1 MGKTPRTAKSAP
13 AGKRSTRK
21 NATESD
27 NTTKNVAAALAA
39 SKSPRASRSASRSA
53 LIEVKESKKIIL
65 TAAALRLTQEQQ
77 FAKAAQMGEDDGRG
91 DVNNKKMSPAKK
103 SPPETLVTK
112 EPPLEAIL
120 EAFVANP
127 SDPDYE
133 PEEKSDD
140 EEVVVAPGEKKEE
153 GREVSRAR
161 RRTYYLGVR
170 RRWERGEIDDET
182 YSVFGAD
189 SDCSFFEENV
199 PLN

>member
-1 MGKTPRTAKSAP
+1 
-13 AGKRSTRK
+13 
-21 NATESD
+21 
-27 NTTKNVAAALAA
+27 
-39 SKSPRASRSASRSA
+39 
-53 LIEVKESKKIIL
+53 
-65 TAAALRLTQEQQ
+65 
-77 FAKAAQMGEDDGRG
+77 MGEDDGRG
-91 DVNNKKMSPAKK
+91 DANNKKMSPAKK

-112 EPPLEAIL
+112 EPSPAKKSPPEILVTKEPPLEAVL

-182 YSVFGAD
+182 YSVFGVD